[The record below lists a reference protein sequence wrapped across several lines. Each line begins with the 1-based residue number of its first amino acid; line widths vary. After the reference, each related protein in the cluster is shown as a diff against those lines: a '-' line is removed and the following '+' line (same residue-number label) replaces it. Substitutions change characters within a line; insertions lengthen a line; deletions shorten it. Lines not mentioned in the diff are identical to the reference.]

1 MTDALVTT
9 AWVAQHAADP
19 GLRIFEVSQEP
30 ASYASGH
37 IEGAL
42 AIDWKADLIERAD
55 ESSGKVI
62 DAGRFVTLASKLA
75 IQPDDTLVFYGD
87 QGGRHATRALWTF
100 EYYRHPGKLHWVDG
114 GREVWQREGRPLTTA
129 VPNMATSSYPDPPA
143 PDYGIRATLTD
154 LVAGLDNADLTVI
167 DTRSADE
174 YAGTDIRSA
183 RGGRIPGAQH
193 IFWKSSLA
201 DSTALLPK
209 AQLQQLYAAA
219 TATPDS
225 EVTGGAAV
233 VAYCQL
239 GVRAAHTWFILRHVL
254 DHPDAKNYDGSWQE
268 WGNLPDTPIEN
279 ETAP

>member
-9 AWVAQHAADP
+9 AWLAQHAADP
-19 GLRIFEVSQEP
+19 GLRIFEASQEP

-37 IEGAL
+37 VEGAL

-62 DAGRFVTLASKLA
+62 DAGHFVMLARQLA
-75 IQPDDTLVFYGD
+75 IQPGDTLVFYGD
-87 QGGRHATRALWTF
+87 QGGRHAARALWTF

-114 GREVWQREGRPLTTA
+114 GREVWEQEGRPLTTT
-129 VPNMATSSYPDPPA
+129 VPNAAPSAYPESPA
-143 PDYGIRATLTD
+143 PDYTIRATLTD
-154 LVAGLDNADLTVI
+154 IVADLAVI
-167 DTRSADE
+167 DTRSPDE
-174 YAGTDIRSA
+174 YAGTDVRAA

-193 IFWKSSLA
+193 IFWKASLA
-201 DSTALLPK
+201 ESTALLSK
-209 AQLQQLYAAA
+209 AQLEQLYAAV
-219 TATPDS
+219 S
-225 EVTGGAAV
+225 HSGAVA
-233 VAYCQL
+233 AYCQL

>member
-1 MTDALVTT
+1 MTDALVST
-9 AWVAQHAADP
+9 AWLAQHAGDP
-19 GLRIFEVSQEP
+19 GLRVLEVSQEP

-37 IEGAL
+37 VEGAL

-55 ESSGKVI
+55 ESSGRVI
-62 DAGRFVTLASKLA
+62 DAGRFVALARKLS

-87 QGGRHATRALWTF
+87 QGGRHAARALWTF

-114 GREVWQREGRPLTTA
+114 GREVWQQEERPLTTA
-129 VPNMATSSYPDPPA
+129 TPNAAPSAYPEPPA
-143 PDYGIRATLTD
+143 PDYTIRATLTD
-154 LVAGLDNADLTVI
+154 LVGGLDNEDLTII
-167 DTRSADE
+167 DTRSPDE

-193 IFWKSSLA
+193 VFWKKSLA
-201 DSTALLPK
+201 ESGALLPK
-209 AQLQQLYAAA
+209 EQLEQLYTAAFR
-219 TATPDS
+219 PDS
-225 EVTGGAAV
+225 DVLGGGTAI
-233 VAYCQL
+233 AYCQL